1 MLRTAFAALVAL
13 VAGVTL
19 THQVTDGFGAFTLE
33 SARRLNALQAPKLNR
48 ELALELAEGP
58 SATLGTIPEQVLLVD
73 FIYTRCPTLCQ
84 ALGTTYKQ
92 LGDALSRE
100 IASGAVQL
108 VSVSFDPDHDTPQ
121 ALHDYR
127 ARFAPGLRQG
137 WTIGR
142 PQSDHD
148 KRAWLDAFGVV
159 VIPDRYGG
167 FAHNAAVHI
176 VDDQRR
182 LVAITDPD
190 DVEAIVRMTRRTI
203 AAKGLE
209 HVAQN

>member
-1 MLRTAFAALVAL
+1 MLRTAFAALAAL
-13 VAGVTL
+13 IAGVAL
-19 THQVTDGFGAFTLE
+19 THQLTDGFGAFTLE
-33 SARRLNALQAPKLNR
+33 SARRLNALQAPKLDR

-58 SATLGTIPEQVLLVD
+58 SATLDTLPGQVLLVD
-73 FIYTRCPTLCQ
+73 FIYTRCSTVCL
-84 ALGTTYKQ
+84 ALGTTYQQ
-92 LGDALSRE
+92 LADALSSE
-100 IASGAVQL
+100 IASGAVRL
-108 VSVSFDPDHDTPQ
+108 VSVSFDPAHDTPQ

-127 ARFAPGLRQG
+127 ARFGSDLQHG

-142 PQSDHD
+142 PQSDRE

-167 FAHNAAVHI
+167 FTHNAAVHI

-190 DVEAIVRMTRRTI
+190 DVDAIVRATRQTI
-203 AAKGLE
+203 AARGVK